1 MTLSRCR
8 FPVKYTSVALFFA
21 CAAPACGT
29 ETLSSP
35 GASTGSGGQMSGGAG
50 SGGTSS
56 QSGSGGQMTGGAGSG
71 DTSGQSGNGGSG
83 SQPSGSGAQDV
94 IDSGDLDGPPIT
106 VDGSG
111 AGSDAGGYSG
121 PGKLVCNPGTAG
133 NGFQDLSATGIPAP
147 ADYTLR
153 AGVKP
158 GTLTATAMF
167 TSTIYPGPKFPY
179 RIYTSANYSKSKPAV
194 FMTFGDGSEYVN
206 NFKVPVLLDN
216 LTDEG
221 VVPPAVVLFID
232 PPLPEP
238 ERHTIYYDP
247 PTQKYSDFLFKEIIP
262 AVITPNYPV
271 SQDPNAW
278 VTGGHSAS
286 GEVGWSVL
294 WHTDR
299 YHKFFG
305 HNCSYGAANVA
316 MYGNVDW
323 AKLIMTSPKRDLRVS
338 LVTAPVGHDLVDQR
352 GDWTKINQ
360 GVADALAAKGNDYR
374 FIIAP
379 GGHDG
384 GTNSRPD
391 FPTAMRWMFRGCS
404 FTN

>member
-1 MTLSRCR
+1 MTLSR
-8 FPVKYTSVALFFA
+8 FGFSMLYTGFALALAWVPAA
-21 CAAPACGT
+21 CDKGT
-29 ETLSSP
+29 TSP
-35 GASTGSGGQMSGGAG
+35 GGVNGTGGQATGSGGAG
-50 SGGTSS
+50 SGGAAGQSGAAGGAGGGP
-56 QSGSGGQMTGGAGSG
+56 SGSGGQA
-71 DTSGQSGNGGSG
+71 
-83 SQPSGSGAQDV
+83 V
-94 IDSGDLDGPPIT
+94 VDSGGNADGAPSSLDGSAPGT
-106 VDGSG
+106 DGG
-111 AGSDAGGYSG
+111 EYNG
-121 PGKLVCNPGTAG
+121 PDKLVCNPGSEG
-133 NGFQDLSATGIPAP
+133 NGFQDLSAKGIPAS
-147 ADYTLR
+147 ADYTPR
-153 AGVKP
+153 PGVMA
-158 GTLTATAMF
+158 GTLTNAATF

-179 RIYTSANYSKSKPAV
+179 RIYTSANYAKDKPAV
-194 FMTFGDGSEYVN
+194 FMTFGDGSEYIN

-216 LTDEG
+216 LTAEG

-238 ERHTIYYDP
+238 QRHTIYYDP
-247 PTQKYSDFLFKEIIP
+247 PTDKYGQFLFKEIIP
-262 AVITPNYPV
+262 AVIEPNYPV
-271 SQDPNAW
+271 SKDPNAW

-286 GEVGWSVL
+286 GAVGWSVL

-305 HNCSYGAANVA
+305 HNASFGAANVA

-338 LVTAPVGHDLVDQR
+338 LVTAPVGRDLVDQR

-391 FPTAMRWMFRGCS
+391 FPTAMRWMFRGCA
-404 FTN
+404 FAK